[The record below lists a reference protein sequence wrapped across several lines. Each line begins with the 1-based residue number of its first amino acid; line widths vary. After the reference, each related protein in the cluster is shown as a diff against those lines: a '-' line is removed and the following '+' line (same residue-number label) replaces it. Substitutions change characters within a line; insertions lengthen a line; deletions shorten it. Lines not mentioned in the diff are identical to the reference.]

1 MAITDTAIRNAV
13 KRAGELRP
21 AAFKLC
27 EGFWACPSHSQPG
40 RGYMIEVRAGH
51 VHCECEGFE
60 RGGVCYHSAYVAIEE
75 GLMPHRFL
83 VEPSVDSR
91 EAGPMAESP
100 RRGRRNLY
108 GTAAI

>member
-1 MAITDTAIRNAV
+1 MALDQRQEQAIRNAV

-40 RGYMIEVRAGH
+40 RGYMLEVQDGR
-51 VHCECEGFE
+51 VSCECQGFE
-60 RGGVCYHSAYVAIEE
+60 RMGCCYHAAYVSIEE

-83 VEPSVDSR
+83 VEPVQDSR
-91 EAGPMAESP
+91 EAAPIRQG
-100 RRGRRNLY
+100 RRGRRDLY
-108 GTAAI
+108 GTL